1 MTWRERLYESMI
13 PAASGGCGGESEV
26 EDYCCGG
33 FRMWSLG
40 YESTST
46 YTAEAPGPYAAL
58 SLSEGELADI
68 LQGMHVKIMWSVRIF
83 RRSPGKT

>member
-1 MTWRERLYESMI
+1 MI
-13 PAASGGCGGESEV
+13 LAASGDCGGESEM

-46 YTAEAPGPYAAL
+46 YIAGPYAAP

-68 LQGMHVKIMWSVRIF
+68 LQGMHMKIMWSVCIF
-83 RRSPGKT
+83 RRRPRKM

>member
-1 MTWRERLYESMI
+1 
-13 PAASGGCGGESEV
+13 
-26 EDYCCGG
+26 
-33 FRMWSLG
+33 MWSLG

-68 LQGMHVKIMWSVRIF
+68 LQGMHMKIMWSVCIF